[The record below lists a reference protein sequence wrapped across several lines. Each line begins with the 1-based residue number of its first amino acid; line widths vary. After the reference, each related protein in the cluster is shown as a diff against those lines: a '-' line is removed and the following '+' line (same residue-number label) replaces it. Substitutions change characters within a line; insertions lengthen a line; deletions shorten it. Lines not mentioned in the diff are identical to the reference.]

1 MKLTVYTDGG
11 SLNNPGQAASAYL
24 IYIGGQLLEKKSV
37 RLGIRS
43 NNFAEYTAL
52 ILALGRVIELI
63 KSQIIHKPE
72 QLECFSD
79 SLLMV
84 NQLRGIYKVKNS
96 DLKGLFV
103 EVYSLLKKC
112 PFPVKF
118 IHILREKNQAADN
131 LVKEA
136 LSSPPP
142 EF

>member
-24 IYIGGQLLEKKSV
+24 IYVDGQLLEKKAV

-52 ILALGRVIELI
+52 ILALKRVIELV
-63 KSQIIHKPE
+63 KNKTLPKPE

-84 NQLRGIYKVKNS
+84 NQLKGIYKVKKS
-96 DLKGLFV
+96 DLKGLFI
-103 EVYSLLKKC
+103 EVRLLLKKC
-112 PFPVKF
+112 SFPTTFTHV
-118 IHILREKNQAADN
+118 LREKNQAADD
-131 LVKEA
+131 LIKEV
-136 LSSPPP
+136 LSSLPL
-142 EF
+142 ES